1 MGTCGKYCGTRSGL
15 SDVRPASF
23 IDRVAVIRL
32 LRDSHAAAGF
42 AFPFSAPHADA
53 LFRHHVAHGLVLVCG
68 RPAQGVLM
76 AATFEHPFGAGRWA
90 KETVWY
96 VAPEARGRSAIQMLD
111 AYEAWAREQGCT
123 TVGMASLA
131 SNDVSRLYERRG
143 YTPAETHFVKP
154 LG

>member
-1 MGTCGKYCGTRSGL
+1 MAS
-15 SDVRPASF
+15 SDVRRATDA
-23 IDRVAVIRL
+23 DRVAVIRL

-53 LFRHHVAHGLVLVCG
+53 LFRAHIERGLVLVFG
-68 RPAQGVLM
+68 KPAVGLLM

-90 KETVWY
+90 KESVWY
-96 VAPEARGRSAIQMLD
+96 IAPEARGRSAIQMLD

-143 YTPAETHFVKP
+143 YAAVETHFVKP